1 MSRGRYLPIA
11 DYALIGDTRSAA
23 LVARDGGIDWCCLP
37 AFDSPSV
44 FGRLLD
50 DGRGGHFAI
59 AVPDAKMTRRYVGES
74 NVLETTFRAPG
85 GVATLTDAMPVAE
98 VGDAWFEGPWVLR
111 VLRCTE
117 GEVGYSMT
125 CRPAPFYAGE
135 RLPRPETG
143 GPSRFAM
150 THGLISS
157 VPVSRTS
164 EGSVASGI
172 LGAGESVVVAF
183 GKPNGDRPPDAQLAA
198 VEAEAILDATRAWW
212 EQWASRAEYAGAER
226 EQVVRSALTLKALTY
241 SPAGSMV
248 AAPTTSLPER
258 IGGELNWDYRYC
270 WLRDA
275 TLGFMALDDLGY
287 HEELAEYW
295 HWIERA
301 TELDVGRVSLM
312 YRIDGGGDLDES
324 ELVLRGYRDSRPVR
338 VGNAAAGQFQL
349 DTFGWVLA
357 AADRFSASGGW
368 LSAEAWAFLGDVVEQ
383 TIARWREPDA
393 GIWEVREGLAQL
405 VYSKAM
411 CWLALDRAIAIAERE
426 GRTADLQQWRAE
438 RQVVRAELLA
448 RGIDERL
455 GRFTGSYEGDEL
467 DASLLQLVR
476 IGLVPARHPAM
487 AATIDALERELTS
500 EDGLLYRNELHG
512 PKGFEG
518 VFAIVCFWLADCLVE
533 RSEPERARALI
544 ERVLSYANDLG
555 LLSEELDPSTDE
567 LLGNFPQAFSHT
579 GHIQSAVRLACM

>member
-1 MSRGRYLPIA
+1 
-11 DYALIGDTRSAA
+11 
-23 LVARDGGIDWCCLP
+23 
-37 AFDSPSV
+37 
-44 FGRLLD
+44 
-50 DGRGGHFAI
+50 
-59 AVPDAKMTRRYVGES
+59 
-74 NVLETTFRAPG
+74 
-85 GVATLTDAMPVAE
+85 MPVAE
-98 VGDAWFEGPWVLR
+98 VGGGWFEGPWLLR

-117 GEVGYSMT
+117 GEVDYSMT

-143 GPSRFAM
+143 GPSRFGM
-150 THGLISS
+150 MHGLMSS
-157 VPVSRTS
+157 VPVSLTT
-164 EGSVASGI
+164 EGSTANGVLSV
-172 LGAGESVVVAF
+172 GESVIVAF
-183 GKPNGDRPPDAQLAA
+183 GAPNAGGPSGAKPA
-198 VEAEAILDATRAWW
+198 VEEAEAILDATRVWW
-212 EQWASRAEYAGAER
+212 EQWAARAEYEGSDRA
-226 EQVVRSALTLKALTY
+226 QVVRSALTLKALTY

-248 AAPTTSLPER
+248 AAPTMSLPER
-258 IGGELNWDYRYC
+258 IGGRLNWDYRYC

-287 HEELAEYW
+287 HEELANYW

-301 TELDVGRVSLM
+301 TELDAGRVGLM
-312 YRIDGGGDLDES
+312 YRIDGRREFEES
-324 ELVLRGYRDSRPVR
+324 ELALRGYRDSRPVR

-357 AADRFSASGGW
+357 AADRFSRAGGN
-368 LSAEAWAFLGDVVEQ
+368 LSAEAWAFVGETIEQ

-393 GIWEVREGLAQL
+393 GIWEVREGRAQL

-426 GRTADLQQWRAE
+426 GRAADLERWREERQAIRAE
-438 RQVVRAELLA
+438 VFK
-448 RGIDERL
+448 RGMDERL
-455 GRFTGSYEGDEL
+455 GRFTGSYEGEEL

-476 IGLVPARHPAM
+476 IWIVPVRHPAM

-500 EDGLLYRNELHG
+500 EDGLLYRNEVHG

-533 RSEPERARALI
+533 RGEPERARALV

-555 LLSEELDPSTDE
+555 LLSEELDPTTGE

-579 GHIQSAVRLACM
+579 GHIQSAVRLAGM